1 MFLIINFLLEN
12 DLGITLDIHNSQQ
25 FQFENIQK
33 MVFDFLTLNTA
44 KNFNNAADDEKSQV
58 KRRKKEENLQTHQIA
73 EYNKITI
80 SKKSEILTTSLKK
93 IYKCVNNKGIIDIS
107 TSIVYPFGYK

>member
-58 KRRKKEENLQTHQIA
+58 KRRKKEENLQTRQIA